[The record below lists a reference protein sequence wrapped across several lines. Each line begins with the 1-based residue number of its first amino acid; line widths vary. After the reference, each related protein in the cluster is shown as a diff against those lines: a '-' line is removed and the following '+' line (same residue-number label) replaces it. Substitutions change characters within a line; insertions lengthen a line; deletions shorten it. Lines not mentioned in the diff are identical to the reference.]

1 MGDAVRR
8 QGEEVSRGTGGHE
21 RGRGRPGRRGMKSKG
36 WMERWVRDEN
46 GAARPERAEPAR
58 PWARAPTPHPST
70 LSSSRG
76 RPSQGERPRLHRCHL
91 AVRSPQPQ
99 VDGLGPA
106 SAPRRPRPR
115 GPLSPPTWHAGPP
128 ARKRL
133 CPVRPSEP
141 SPPQAETQR
150 RSHLG
155 PADREAVLTLGK
167 EACVAN
173 TRSRNVFFSSEA
185 SINTVCA
192 EDNPGHPGHHPRGAR
207 GAARAW
213 QAPRSWTPG

>member
-1 MGDAVRR
+1 MRM
-8 QGEEVSRGTGGHE
+8 E
-21 RGRGRPGRRGMKSKG
+21 RPGQSARSRRGPG
-36 WMERWVRDEN
+36 
-46 GAARPERAEPAR
+46 PERQP
-58 PWARAPTPHPST
+58 PTPAPSAPRGADPPGGRDRGST
-70 LSSSRG
+70 DVTSLCGVLS
-76 RPSQGERPRLHRCHL
+76 
-91 AVRSPQPQ
+91 AQ

-128 ARKRL
+128 AQKRL

-150 RSHLG
+150 RSRLG

>member
-1 MGDAVRR
+1 MRM
-8 QGEEVSRGTGGHE
+8 E
-21 RGRGRPGRRGMKSKG
+21 RPGQSARSRRGPG
-36 WMERWVRDEN
+36 
-46 GAARPERAEPAR
+46 PERQP
-58 PWARAPTPHPST
+58 PTPAPSVPHGADPPGGRDRGST
-70 LSSSRG
+70 DVTSLCGVLS
-76 RPSQGERPRLHRCHL
+76 
-91 AVRSPQPQ
+91 AQ

-128 ARKRL
+128 APKRL

-150 RSHLG
+150 RSRLG

-173 TRSRNVFFSSEA
+173 TRSRNVFLA
-185 SINTVCA
+185 LKL
-192 EDNPGHPGHHPRGAR
+192 R
-207 GAARAW
+207 
-213 QAPRSWTPG
+213 